1 MEQKINDFIV
11 VPPKPKGGKRQKAL
25 GYKLFEEPYPNI
37 FLCAQKKSGKT
48 SVIANILEQCAG
60 PETHVYVFCSTVNK
74 DSTWTDHIFPML
86 DKKEISYEKHEHFIE
101 DGRNLIRDFLEEQ
114 RAKAKLLEE
123 QEEERKRRE
132 EMTKNKKKEKT
143 IVFGGMKW
151 DIDKA
156 PLAAKEEEKASLSRP
171 KKKKEK
177 YLAPEF
183 IFVFDDLGKAM
194 RNMAI
199 DQLVKTNRHFKMKVI
214 LSGQFILD
222 ISPEAIRQIDYLLIF
237 GGIPREKLK
246 QLHDRITFTGTYESM
261 QKMYDYATEK
271 QYNFL
276 YMRMG
281 KEDELRKNFNFR
293 LDPTKF

>member
-1 MEQKINDFIV
+1 MMEQKINDFIV
-11 VPPKPKGGKRQKAL
+11 VPPKPKGGKQQKAL

-48 SVIANILEQCAG
+48 SVIANILEQCTG
-60 PETHVYVFCSTVNK
+60 PDTHVILFVSTVNK
-74 DSTWTDHIFPML
+74 DSAWTDHICPML

-101 DGRNLIRDFLEEQ
+101 GGRNLVDDFVQEQ
-114 RAKAKLLEE
+114 QAKAALLKE

-132 EMTKNKKKEKT
+132 EMNKEKKKEKT

-151 DIDKA
+151 DVDKA
-156 PLAAKEEEKASLSRP
+156 PLAAKEEEKEP
-171 KKKKEK
+171 KKRKEK

-183 IFVFDDLGKAM
+183 ILVFDDLGKTM
-194 RNMAI
+194 RRGNAI
-199 DQLVKTNRHFKMKVI
+199 AELVKKNRHFKMKVI

-222 ISPEAIRQIDYLLIF
+222 ISPDALRQMDYLLIF

-246 QLHDRITFTGTYESM
+246 QLHDKITVICSYETL
-261 QKMYDYATEK
+261 QKMYDYATQQK
-271 QYNFL
+271 YSFL
-276 YMRMG
+276 YLQTGTENQEFR
-281 KEDELRKNFNFR
+281 RNFNFR

>member
-1 MEQKINDFIV
+1 
-11 VPPKPKGGKRQKAL
+11 
-25 GYKLFEEPYPNI
+25 
-37 FLCAQKKSGKT
+37 
-48 SVIANILEQCAG
+48 
-60 PETHVYVFCSTVNK
+60 
-74 DSTWTDHIFPML
+74 
-86 DKKEISYEKHEHFIE
+86 
-101 DGRNLIRDFLEEQ
+101 
-114 RAKAKLLEE
+114 
-123 QEEERKRRE
+123 
-132 EMTKNKKKEKT
+132 MTKNKKKEKT

-151 DIDKA
+151 DVDKA
-156 PLAAKEEEKASLSRP
+156 PLAAKEEEKEP

-261 QKMYDYATEK
+261 QKMYDYATDK

-281 KEDELRKNFNFR
+281 KEDELRRNFNFR